1 MIETITFAFCAYA
14 KTLHELKATLRG
26 LPFDHILFI
35 NDMKML
41 DDIIVDQCP
50 NNDNYNEQYDKIFLM
65 ISYIS
70 SLFHFVHNSIQ
81 NLFPNNFLVYYCVYF
96 LDNSILLQFLIF
108 NILKKIFRE

>member
-50 NNDNYNEQYDKIFLM
+50 NNDNYNEQYDKTFFNDFIYKL
-65 ISYIS
+65 
-70 SLFHFVHNSIQ
+70 SLSFCPQFYPKFVSKQ
-81 NLFPNNFLVYYCVYF
+81 FFGLLLCLF
-96 LDNSILLQFLIF
+96 
-108 NILKKIFRE
+108 FR

>member
-1 MIETITFAFCAYA
+1 MTFAFFAYA

-50 NNDNYNEQYDKIFLM
+50 NNDNYSEQYDKIF
-65 ISYIS
+65 
-70 SLFHFVHNSIQ
+70 
-81 NLFPNNFLVYYCVYF
+81 
-96 LDNSILLQFLIF
+96 
-108 NILKKIFRE
+108 E